1 MDVVEMKK
9 PDRDK
14 RYRQAKDVNSTIPAR
29 LGTLPAGRLSERAV
43 PAQLCLPSGAM
54 PQMITRKSFHL
65 NIMLPPF
72 KIIYYPPWNMYFT
85 CK

>member
-1 MDVVEMKK
+1 MKK

-14 RYRQAKDVNSTIPAR
+14 KYRQAKDVNGTIPAT
-29 LGTLPAGRLSERAV
+29 LGTLPAGRLRERAV

-54 PQMITRKSFHL
+54 PQMITRKSFHP
-65 NIMLPPF
+65 NIMLTLL
-72 KIIYYPPWNMYFT
+72 KIIYYPPCKMYFT